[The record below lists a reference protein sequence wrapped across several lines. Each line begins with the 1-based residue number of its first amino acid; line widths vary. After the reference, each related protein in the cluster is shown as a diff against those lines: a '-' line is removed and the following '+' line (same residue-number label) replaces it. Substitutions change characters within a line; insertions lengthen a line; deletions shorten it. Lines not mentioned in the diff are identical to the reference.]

1 MSIRRRGAEPVV
13 AAPRLTAVL
22 AARQREAKATSG
34 LPLFPKTGF
43 LTEKRKAANE
53 RRGAKAAQAA
63 LTDFRNAV
71 KERDGAKAARTVE
84 DAVKNLQ
91 PEQVQSLATE
101 YTQTESGAWRAM
113 KAAEEQ
119 KDAHKA
125 RNARVVALETVLGA
139 QLGLFAL
146 HAHAPGGVKPPPPN
160 RPAMPEIYN
169 SNLWPSF
176 TIRTGSTPW
185 PNYRMLHDCW
195 QKAIELSASTGDR
208 R

>member
-22 AARQREAKATSG
+22 AARQREVEATRG
-34 LPLFPKTGF
+34 LPPLSKTGF
-43 LTEKRKAANE
+43 LTDFRKAANE
-53 RRGAKAAQAA
+53 RRGAKAAQA
-63 LTDFRNAV
+63 FRNAV
-71 KERDGAKAARTVE
+71 KEPDGAKAARTVA

-101 YTQTESGAWRAM
+101 YAQTESDAWRAM
-113 KAAEEQ
+113 ETAVEQ

-146 HAHAPGGVKPPPPN
+146 RAHAPDGVKPPPPPN
-160 RPAMPEIYN
+160 RPTMPEIYN

-176 TIRTGSTPW
+176 NIKKGSTPW
-185 PNYRMLHDCW
+185 PNYRKLHDCW
-195 QKAIELSASTGDR
+195 QRAIELSASTKDR